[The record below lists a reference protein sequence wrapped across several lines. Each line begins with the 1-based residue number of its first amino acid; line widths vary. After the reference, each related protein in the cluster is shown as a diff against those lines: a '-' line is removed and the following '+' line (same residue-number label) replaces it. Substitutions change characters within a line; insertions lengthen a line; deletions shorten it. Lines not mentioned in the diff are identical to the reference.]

1 MEILNQIWQTIYP
14 YVAGIS
20 VSSIFGA
27 IIYGSLRG
35 AFNKTISR
43 LNVEKISENATEKGI
58 ERIKKVS
65 FTHSIQ
71 PLVESELKKISE
83 KAEEVSRAELVKMEK
98 KYDNI
103 ILVLE
108 KFAAYFD
115 NSIGVSENAKLE
127 LRSALNSVKNTP
139 NLVESTFD
147 EEIPVNT
154 VIVEKKPLKTAKN
167 TNVER

>member
-1 MEILNQIWQTIYP
+1 M
-14 YVAGIS
+14 
-20 VSSIFGA
+20 
-27 IIYGSLRG
+27 
-35 AFNKTISR
+35 
-43 LNVEKISENATEKGI
+43 
-58 ERIKKVS
+58 
-65 FTHSIQ
+65 
-71 PLVESELKKISE
+71 KKISE

-139 NLVESTFD
+139 NLVESTFA

-154 VIVEKKPLKTAKN
+154 VIVEKKPLKTAKKHLM
-167 TNVER
+167 

>member
-1 MEILNQIWQTIYP
+1 MEILNQIWQTISP
-14 YVAGIS
+14 YLAGIS
-20 VSSIFGA
+20 LSSIFGA

-35 AFNKTISR
+35 AFNKTISK

-58 ERIKKVS
+58 EKIKRVS

-71 PLVESELKKISE
+71 PLVESRLEKISE
-83 KAEEVSRAELVKMEK
+83 KAEEISKAELVKMEK

-103 ILVLE
+103 VLVLE

-115 NSIGVSENAKLE
+115 NSIGVSENSKLE
-127 LRSALNSVKNTP
+127 LRSALNLAKNTP
-139 NLVESTFD
+139 NLVESTFV
-147 EEIPVNT
+147 EEVPENII
-154 VIVEKKPLKTAKN
+154 IVEKKPLKTIKN